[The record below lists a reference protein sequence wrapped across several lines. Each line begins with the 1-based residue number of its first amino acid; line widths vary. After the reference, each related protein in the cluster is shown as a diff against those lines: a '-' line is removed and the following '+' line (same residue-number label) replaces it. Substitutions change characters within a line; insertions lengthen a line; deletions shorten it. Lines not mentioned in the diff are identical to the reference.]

1 MAREARLEVMA
12 FDEAQVRYW
21 VLPNTESQAAQAV
34 DLSQCACVCN
44 REAHRASSYK
54 VHKVARAQ
62 IGVEKGMTSSRG
74 PFIYA
79 PCVRKQ
85 ASILGSKMPTLQ
97 ESCWKGVLDVPHH
110 LLNVWTQVIW

>member
-62 IGVEKGMTSSRG
+62 IGVEKGMTSSRVLYMH
-74 PFIYA
+74 PVSA
-79 PCVRKQ
+79 SEQ
-85 ASILGSKMPTLQ
+85 AYL
-97 ESCWKGVLDVPHH
+97 V
-110 LLNVWTQVIW
+110 